1 MSPVEL
7 RLRLITTEPL
17 VGQVVLADDSEVSFD
32 GWAGLAGALQA
43 ALAPPDR
50 SGAPASPDQPASAA
64 ARRARPG
71 TSSLP

>member
-1 MSPVEL
+1 MSLVEL

-17 VGQVVLADDSEVSFD
+17 VGQVVLADESEVPFD

-43 ALAPPDR
+43 ALASADR
-50 SGAPASPDQPASAA
+50 SGPAAPDDQPASAA
-64 ARRARPG
+64 ARPARPG